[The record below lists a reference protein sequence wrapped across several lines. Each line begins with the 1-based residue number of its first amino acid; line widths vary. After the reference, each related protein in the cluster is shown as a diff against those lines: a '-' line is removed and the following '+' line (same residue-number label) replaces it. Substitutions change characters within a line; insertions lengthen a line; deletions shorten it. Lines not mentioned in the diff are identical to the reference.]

1 LVGVGNFALRTLLPL
16 LPSVGRPVRVET
28 VVSRQGAAAWL
39 GAQAA
44 GAARATTDL
53 NLALSDP
60 AVDAV
65 LITTRHDAH
74 ARQAVAA
81 LRAGKHVWVE
91 KPLCLTLEEL
101 SSIEAAVASARPQS
115 SVSRPPILMVGFNRR
130 FAPMSV
136 ALRRA
141 LADRPAAR
149 RFVVTVNAGRLDPDH
164 WTLDPRSGGGRIVG
178 EGCHFVDLLRFLTGA
193 AITRVRCV
201 RRDTDGQDG
210 GAFELEF
217 ADGSAALLDYR
228 TDLPAHHP
236 KEVIQVS
243 GSDGLSAEI
252 WNWARLRTTGLGG
265 LRVGAP
271 WSRTPRKGHRE
282 ALEAFLAGVAGQK
295 APVPIDEISEV
306 SRWSIT
312 MQGMGCGDTAGRN

>member
-1 LVGVGNFALRTLLPL
+1 MA
-16 LPSVGRPVRVET
+16 
-28 VVSRQGAAAWL
+28 
-39 GAQAA
+39 
-44 GAARATTDL
+44 
-53 NLALSDP
+53 
-60 AVDAV
+60 
-65 LITTRHDAH
+65 
-74 ARQAVAA
+74 
-81 LRAGKHVWVE
+81 
-91 KPLCLTLEEL
+91 
-101 SSIEAAVASARPQS
+101 
-115 SVSRPPILMVGFNRR
+115 
-130 FAPMSV
+130 V

-193 AITRVRCV
+193 AITRVSCA

-252 WNWARLRTTGLGG
+252 RNWARLRTTGLGG

-282 ALEAFLAGVAGQK
+282 ALEAFLQGVAGQK

-312 MQGMGCGDTAGRN
+312 MQGMRCGDTAGRN